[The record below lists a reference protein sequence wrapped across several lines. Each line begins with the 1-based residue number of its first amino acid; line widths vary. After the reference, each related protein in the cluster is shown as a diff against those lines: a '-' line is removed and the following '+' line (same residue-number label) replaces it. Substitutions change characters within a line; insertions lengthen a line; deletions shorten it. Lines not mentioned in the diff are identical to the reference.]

1 MNIEVITSTEPRLP
15 RKEPSSTNT
24 AACVRQEADDR
35 INILEFG
42 LDNERQPGKAAT
54 PAALRAPDPVIEELE
69 GDPRYRCLRAQIDHD
84 SPHWSQNNC
93 CKSCRKCIHSSSL
106 LMVMSRWQEALA
118 SSRIYCSTRC
128 PAESSHNLSSADLR
142 LKCLAS
148 HSTHCN
154 AVCVCTLQGSKVTH
168 VTELH
173 NGFRRRS
180 VRQVKDDIPLGLI

>member
-1 MNIEVITSTEPRLP
+1 MYTVWLKPLRGGTHGLPCRGRQSWTED
-15 RKEPSSTNT
+15 SH
-24 AACVRQEADDR
+24 
-35 INILEFG
+35 
-42 LDNERQPGKAAT
+42 QPLGHHGTRGHTMAT
-54 PAALRAPDPVIEELE
+54 LKWA
-69 GDPRYRCLRAQIDHD
+69 
-84 SPHWSQNNC
+84 
-93 CKSCRKCIHSSSL
+93 HSSSL
-106 LMVMSRWQEALA
+106 SMVMSRWQEASV
-118 SSRIYCSTRC
+118 SSRIYCSARRSS
-128 PAESSHNLSSADLR
+128 AESSHNHVNLSSADLR